1 MLTSIDEWQMLSPD
15 AQLQRVNDIERDH
28 NLLRGI
34 VGEPLEPIQPTTAD
48 QWREMLP
55 QWRYGYLIE
64 LELDRDNLRD
74 YLRAFY
80 DGGSRITAGVQQLYG
95 GCAVPEL
102 ERA

>member
-34 VGEPLEPIQPTTAD
+34 VGEPLQPIAVTTPDA
-48 QWREMLP
+48 WRQMTSSW
-55 QWRYGYLIE
+55 QYGYLIE

-80 DGGSRITAGVQQLYG
+80 DGGSRITAGVTP
-95 GCAVPEL
+95 VPEL
-102 ERA
+102 ERV